1 MVEANQG
8 IENSSILEVGSS
20 SKSDDSSSKGFEFVP
35 LIDSSVVTMNLVD
48 PLGDSKKSMK
58 GMVESNHKTKTSS
71 ILEVAS
77 TLRSDNNI
85 SNGLKYLSF
94 NDSFVLALMNSVN
107 PYEDF
112 KKSVEE
118 MLEVNQQTKD
128 CEKCL
133 EELLIW
139 YLKSNGKNNHSHSFT
154 IPPFFGS
161 TPGVSASPPFL
172 SLLEAEDEIVDEK
185 ILCVIS

>member
-1 MVEANQG
+1 MVEANQE

-48 PLGDSKKSMK
+48 PLGDSNKSMK

-85 SNGLKYLSF
+85 STFIDAYFDVLNGCTSST
-94 NDSFVLALMNSVN
+94 NTIS
-107 PYEDF
+107 
-112 KKSVEE
+112 
-118 MLEVNQQTKD
+118 
-128 CEKCL
+128 C
-133 EELLIW
+133 
-139 YLKSNGKNNHSHSFT
+139 SHSFT

-161 TPGVSASPPFL
+161 TSSVSASPPFL
-172 SLLEAEDEIVDEK
+172 SSLEAKDEIVDE
-185 ILCVIS
+185 IATTRRFFV